1 MIISARV
8 RAFGR
13 CSSSSIW
20 KRSIPLTRR
29 SVSLRSLARSH
40 CYNNSIGI
48 VRHSSASQLLSLRGI
63 HHHRSTPI
71 SKVCSDAK
79 TALELSGLKNGDT
92 VAVGKN
98 SLCKNQLLFHHDSLD
113 QMHLLL
119 LSRWIWDGWYSW

>member
-8 RAFGR
+8 RALGR

-20 KRSIPLTRR
+20 KRSKIHR
-29 SVSLRSLARSH
+29 SVSLRSLATSH

-48 VRHSSASQLLSLRGI
+48 ACYSSPSQLLSRREI
-63 HHHRSTPI
+63 HNHRSTPI

-98 SLCKNQLLFHHDSLD
+98 CYAIIMNWF
-113 QMHLLL
+113 
-119 LSRWIWDGWYSW
+119 